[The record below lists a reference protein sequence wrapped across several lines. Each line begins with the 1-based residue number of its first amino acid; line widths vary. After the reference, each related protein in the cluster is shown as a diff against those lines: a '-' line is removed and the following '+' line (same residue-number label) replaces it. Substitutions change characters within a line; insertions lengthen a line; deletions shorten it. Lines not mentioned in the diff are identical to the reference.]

1 MVNKLRDR
9 IEIQELVKEPDGAGG
24 FLAEWRTI
32 EETWASVTPMSG
44 TRALEFSQTVGF
56 YPYMI
61 RMRQAIEPD
70 LTRERR
76 LIFKNKAMVIHSNIN
91 HDERNFVSDVV
102 AYYKDS
108 ATQNPVIPG
117 S

>member
-1 MVNKLRDR
+1 LVNKLRDR
-9 IEIQELVKEPDGAGG
+9 IEIQELIKEPDGAGG

-32 EETWASVTPMSG
+32 EETWASVTPMKG
-44 TRALEFSQTVGF
+44 IRALEFSQTAGF
-56 YPYMI
+56 YPYQVK
-61 RMRQAIEPD
+61 MRQAIEPD
-70 LTRERR
+70 LTRQRR
-76 LIFKNKAMVIHSNIN
+76 LIFKGKSMVMHSVLN

-108 ATQNPVIPG
+108 VTQNPTIPG